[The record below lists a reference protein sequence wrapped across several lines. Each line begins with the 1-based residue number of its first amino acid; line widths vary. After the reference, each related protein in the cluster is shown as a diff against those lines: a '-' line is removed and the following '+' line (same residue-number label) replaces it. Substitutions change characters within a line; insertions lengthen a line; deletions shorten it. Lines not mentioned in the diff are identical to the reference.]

1 MIDIKVFN
9 NFDKIAIN
17 DLSVEKLAKKI
28 LSEKSLN
35 DKAVISIIFCDNKT
49 LNNFKIKYF
58 DEDVF
63 TDIVTFKIEDK
74 PFLEAELYISTEMA
88 IENAKEFKVSLD
100 NEIIRLI
107 SHGILHLI
115 GYDDRN
121 NSSSKKMFSVQEEIV
136 EKFEDSILDEWT

>member
-9 NFDKIAIN
+9 RFDKIAIN

-115 GYDDRN
+115 GYDDSN
-121 NSSSKKMFSVQEEIV
+121 NSLSKKMLSVQEEIV
-136 EKFEDSILDEWT
+136 EKFEDSIIDE

>member
-136 EKFEDSILDEWT
+136 ENFEDSILDEWT

>member
-9 NFDKIAIN
+9 SFDKIAIN
-17 DLSVEKLAKKI
+17 DLIVEKLAKKI
-28 LSEKSLN
+28 FSEKSLN
-35 DKAVISIIFCDNKT
+35 DKAIISIIFCDNKT

-115 GYDDRN
+115 GYDDSN
-121 NSSSKKMFSVQEEIV
+121 NSLSKKMFSVQEEIV
-136 EKFEDSILDEWT
+136 EKFEDSIIDE

>member
-9 NFDKIAIN
+9 SFEKIAIN
-17 DLSVEKLAKKI
+17 DLSVEKLARKI

-100 NEIIRLI
+100 NEIIRLV

-115 GYDDRN
+115 GYDDNN
-121 NSSSKKMFSVQEEIV
+121 NSLSKKMFSVQEEIV
-136 EKFEDSILDEWT
+136 EKFEDSVLDE

>member
-9 NFDKIAIN
+9 RFDKIAIN
-17 DLSVEKLAKKI
+17 DLIVEKLAKKI
-28 LSEKSLN
+28 FSEKSLN
-35 DKAVISIIFCDNKT
+35 DKAIISIIFCDNKT
-49 LNNFKIKYF
+49 LNNFKVKYF

-115 GYDDRN
+115 GYDDSN

-136 EKFEDSILDEWT
+136 EKFEDSILDE

>member
-9 NFDKIAIN
+9 RFDKIAIN

-28 LSEKSLN
+28 FLEKSLN
-35 DKAVISIIFCDNKT
+35 DKAIISIIFCDNET

-115 GYDDRN
+115 GYDDSN

>member
-9 NFDKIAIN
+9 RFDKIAIN

-115 GYDDRN
+115 GYDDSN

>member
-9 NFDKIAIN
+9 SFEKIAIN
-17 DLSVEKLAKKI
+17 DLSVEKLARKI

-35 DKAVISIIFCDNKT
+35 NKAVISIIFCDNKT

-136 EKFEDSILDEWT
+136 EKFEDSILDE

>member
-9 NFDKIAIN
+9 SFEKIAIN
-17 DLSVEKLAKKI
+17 EISVEKLARKI

-74 PFLEAELYISTEMA
+74 PFLEAELYISIEMA

-100 NEIIRLI
+100 NEIIRLV

-115 GYDDRN
+115 GYDDSN
-121 NSSSKKMFSVQEEIV
+121 NSLSKKMLSVQEEIV
-136 EKFEDSILDEWT
+136 EKFEDSIIDE

>member
-9 NFDKIAIN
+9 SFEKIAIN
-17 DLSVEKLAKKI
+17 DLSVEKLARKI

-35 DKAVISIIFCDNKT
+35 NKAVISIIFCDNKT

-100 NEIIRLI
+100 NEIIRLV

-115 GYDDRN
+115 GYDDNN
-121 NSSSKKMFSVQEEIV
+121 NSLSKKMFSVQEEIV
-136 EKFEDSILDEWT
+136 EKFEDSVLDE

>member
-9 NFDKIAIN
+9 SFEKIAIN

-35 DKAVISIIFCDNKT
+35 DKAIISIIFCDNKT

-136 EKFEDSILDEWT
+136 EKFEDSILDE

>member
-28 LSEKSLN
+28 FSEKSLN
-35 DKAVISIIFCDNKT
+35 DKAIISIIFCDNKT

>member
-9 NFDKIAIN
+9 SFEKIAIN

-35 DKAVISIIFCDNKT
+35 DKAIISIIFCDNKT

-115 GYDDRN
+115 GYDDSN
-121 NSSSKKMFSVQEEIV
+121 NSLSKKMFSVQEEIV
-136 EKFEDSILDEWT
+136 EKFEDSVLDEWT

>member
-9 NFDKIAIN
+9 SFEKIAIN
-17 DLSVEKLAKKI
+17 DLSVEKLARKI

-35 DKAVISIIFCDNKT
+35 NKAVISIIFCDNKT

>member
-9 NFDKIAIN
+9 SFEKIAIN
-17 DLSVEKLAKKI
+17 DLSVEKLARKI

-35 DKAVISIIFCDNKT
+35 DKAIISIIFCDNKT

-115 GYDDRN
+115 GYDDSN
-121 NSSSKKMFSVQEEIV
+121 NSLSKKMFSVQEEIV
-136 EKFEDSILDEWT
+136 EKFEDSVLDE

>member
-9 NFDKIAIN
+9 SFEKIAIN
-17 DLSVEKLAKKI
+17 DLSVEKLAREI

-35 DKAVISIIFCDNKT
+35 NKAVISIIFCDNKT

-100 NEIIRLI
+100 NEIIRLV

-115 GYDDRN
+115 GYDDSN
-121 NSSSKKMFSVQEEIV
+121 NSLSKKMFSVQEEIV
-136 EKFEDSILDEWT
+136 EKFEDCVLDE

>member
-88 IENAKEFKVSLD
+88 VENAKEFKVSLD
-100 NEIIRLI
+100 NEIIRLV

-115 GYDDRN
+115 GYDDSN
-121 NSSSKKMFSVQEEIV
+121 NSLSEKMFSVQEEIV
-136 EKFEDSILDEWT
+136 ETFEDNVLDE

>member
-9 NFDKIAIN
+9 SFEKIAIN

-115 GYDDRN
+115 GYDDSN
-121 NSSSKKMFSVQEEIV
+121 NSLSKKMFSVQEEIV
-136 EKFEDSILDEWT
+136 EKFEDSVLDE

>member
-1 MIDIKVFN
+1 MIDVKVFN

-136 EKFEDSILDEWT
+136 EKFEDSILDE

>member
-9 NFDKIAIN
+9 SFDKIAIN

-28 LSEKSLN
+28 FLEKSLN
-35 DKAVISIIFCDNKT
+35 DKAIISIIFCDNKT

-115 GYDDRN
+115 GYDDSN
-121 NSSSKKMFSVQEEIV
+121 NSLSKKMFSVQEEIV
-136 EKFEDSILDEWT
+136 EKFEDSILDE

>member
-9 NFDKIAIN
+9 SFEKIAIN
-17 DLSVEKLAKKI
+17 DLSVEKLARKI

-121 NSSSKKMFSVQEEIV
+121 NSLSKKMFSVQEEIV
-136 EKFEDSILDEWT
+136 EKFEDSVLDE

>member
-9 NFDKIAIN
+9 SFDKIAIN
-17 DLSVEKLAKKI
+17 NLSVEKLAKKI
-28 LSEKSLN
+28 FSEKSLN
-35 DKAVISIIFCDNKT
+35 DKAIISIIFCDNKT
-49 LNNFKIKYF
+49 LNNFKIEYF
-58 DEDVF
+58 NEDVF

-100 NEIIRLI
+100 NEIIRLV

-115 GYDDRN
+115 GYDDNN
-121 NSSSKKMFSVQEEIV
+121 NSLSKKMFSVQEEIV
-136 EKFEDSILDEWT
+136 EKFEDSVLDEWT

>member
-28 LSEKSLN
+28 FLEKSLN
-35 DKAVISIIFCDNKT
+35 DKAIISIIFCDNKT

-136 EKFEDSILDEWT
+136 EKFEDSILDE

>member
-107 SHGILHLI
+107 SHGILHLV
-115 GYDDRN
+115 GYDDSN
-121 NSSSKKMFSVQEEIV
+121 NSLSKKMFSVQEDIV
-136 EKFEDSILDEWT
+136 EKFQDSILDE

>member
-9 NFDKIAIN
+9 SFEKIAIN
-17 DLSVEKLAKKI
+17 DLSVEKLARKI

-35 DKAVISIIFCDNKT
+35 NKAVISIIFCDNKT

-74 PFLEAELYISTEMA
+74 PFLEAELYISIEMA

-100 NEIIRLI
+100 NEIIRLV

-115 GYDDRN
+115 GYNDSN
-121 NSSSKKMFSVQEEIV
+121 NSLSKKMFSVQEEIV
-136 EKFEDSILDEWT
+136 EKFEDSVLDE

>member
-9 NFDKIAIN
+9 SFDKIAIN

-115 GYDDRN
+115 GYDDSN

-136 EKFEDSILDEWT
+136 EKFEDSILHE

>member
-9 NFDKIAIN
+9 SFEKIAIN
-17 DLSVEKLAKKI
+17 DLSVEKLARKI
-28 LSEKSLN
+28 LSEKPLN

-115 GYDDRN
+115 GYDDSN
-121 NSSSKKMFSVQEEIV
+121 NFLSKKMFSVQEEIV
-136 EKFEDSILDEWT
+136 EKFEDRILDE

>member
-74 PFLEAELYISTEMA
+74 PFLEAELYISAEMA

-100 NEIIRLI
+100 NEIIRLV

-115 GYDDRN
+115 GYDDSN
-121 NSSSKKMFSVQEEIV
+121 NSLSKKMFSVQEEIV
-136 EKFEDSILDEWT
+136 EKFEDSVLDE

>member
-100 NEIIRLI
+100 NEIIRLV

-115 GYDDRN
+115 GYDDSN
-121 NSSSKKMFSVQEEIV
+121 NSLSKKMFSVQEEIV
-136 EKFEDSILDEWT
+136 EKFEDSVLDE

>member
-9 NFDKIAIN
+9 SFEKIAIN
-17 DLSVEKLAKKI
+17 DLSVEKLARKI

-58 DEDVF
+58 YEDVF

-74 PFLEAELYISTEMA
+74 PFLEAELYISAEMA

-100 NEIIRLI
+100 NEIIRLV

-115 GYDDRN
+115 GYDDSN
-121 NSSSKKMFSVQEEIV
+121 NSLSKKMFSVQEEIV
-136 EKFEDSILDEWT
+136 EKFEDSVLDE

>member
-9 NFDKIAIN
+9 SFEKIAIN
-17 DLSVEKLAKKI
+17 DLSVEKLARKI

-35 DKAVISIIFCDNKT
+35 DKAIISIIFCDNKT

-136 EKFEDSILDEWT
+136 EKFEDSILDE

>member
-115 GYDDRN
+115 GYDDSN

>member
-9 NFDKIAIN
+9 GFDKIAIN
-17 DLSVEKLAKKI
+17 DLSVKKLAKKI
-28 LSEKSLN
+28 FSEKSLN
-35 DKAVISIIFCDNKT
+35 DKAIISIIFCDNKT
-49 LNNFKIKYF
+49 LNNFKIEYF
-58 DEDVF
+58 NEDVF

-107 SHGILHLI
+107 THGILHLI
-115 GYDDRN
+115 GYDDSN
-121 NSSSKKMFSVQEEIV
+121 NSLSKKMFSVQEEIV
-136 EKFEDSILDEWT
+136 EKFEDSVLDE

>member
-9 NFDKIAIN
+9 SFDKIAIN

-28 LSEKSLN
+28 FSEKSLN
-35 DKAVISIIFCDNKT
+35 DKAIISIIFCDNKT

-100 NEIIRLI
+100 NEIIRLV

-115 GYDDRN
+115 GYDDSN
-121 NSSSKKMFSVQEEIV
+121 NSLSKKMFSVQEEIV
-136 EKFEDSILDEWT
+136 EKFEDSILDE

>member
-9 NFDKIAIN
+9 SFDKIAIN

-115 GYDDRN
+115 GYDDSN

-136 EKFEDSILDEWT
+136 EKFEDSILDE

>member
-9 NFDKIAIN
+9 SFEKIAIN
-17 DLSVEKLAKKI
+17 DLSVEKLARKI

-136 EKFEDSILDEWT
+136 ENFEDSILDEWT

>member
-9 NFDKIAIN
+9 RFDKIAIN

-107 SHGILHLI
+107 THGILHLI
-115 GYDDRN
+115 GYDDSN
-121 NSSSKKMFSVQEEIV
+121 NSLSKKMFSVQEEIV
-136 EKFEDSILDEWT
+136 EKFEDSVIDEWT

>member
-9 NFDKIAIN
+9 SFEKIAIN
-17 DLSVEKLAKKI
+17 DLSVEKLARKI

>member
-100 NEIIRLI
+100 NEIIRLV

-115 GYDDRN
+115 GYDDNN
-121 NSSSKKMFSVQEEIV
+121 NSLSKKMFSVQEEIV
-136 EKFEDSILDEWT
+136 EKFEDRIIDE